1 MNFDIIAE
9 ITQKLNLDFKYGTKL
24 LYGKDLAGRHSL
36 MHLPDE
42 NAIYDF
48 TQGIADSVLLIN
60 LVNLIYKPEYQ
71 IFLAETSDNNF
82 TIKYSSVEKLPD
94 QLKVFKNGFII
105 FQADPGNRS
114 FLSFVELIAHLR
126 SPEGCPWDRKQ
137 THLSLR
143 TNLLEETYEVLEA
156 IDADDQDSL
165 SEELGD
171 VLLQIVL
178 HAQLANESGKFNIY
192 KVIKGI
198 HDKLVF
204 RHPHVFSDWDVKD
217 ASSVIKN
224 WEVLKSQERE
234 QKDQTSRKSLLDS
247 VPKHL
252 PALSLAQ
259 KYQERAARVGFDWPE
274 IAPVIEKIKEEIKEI
289 TEAQDSASLEW
300 ELGDLL
306 FALVNLIR
314 WYGMDAES
322 VLRQMNQRFLQ
333 RFKFIEEKVALQGR
347 QMTDLTLEEMDVIW
361 EQAKEAEAK
370 AAQNAR

>member
-71 IFLAETSDNNF
+71 IFLAETSDNNLA
-82 TIKYSSVEKLPD
+82 IKYSSVEKLPE

-217 ASSVIKN
+217 ASTVIKN

-234 QKDQTSRKSLLDS
+234 QKDQTSRKACLTRSLNTYPRYRWHKIPWSGLRALD
-247 VPKHL
+247 L
-252 PALSLAQ
+252 ITGN
-259 KYQERAARVGFDWPE
+259 RTCDR
-274 IAPVIEKIKEEIKEI
+274 KIKEEIKEI

-306 FALVNLIR
+306 FA
-314 WYGMDAES
+314 
-322 VLRQMNQRFLQ
+322 
-333 RFKFIEEKVALQGR
+333 
-347 QMTDLTLEEMDVIW
+347 
-361 EQAKEAEAK
+361 
-370 AAQNAR
+370 

>member
-1 MNFDIIAE
+1 MNFEIIAE
-9 ITQKLNLDFKYGTKL
+9 ITQKLNLDLKYGIKL
-24 LYGKDLAGRHSL
+24 ICGKDLEGRHSL
-36 MHLPDE
+36 MHFPDE

-48 TQGIADSVLLIN
+48 TLGIADSNLLIN
-60 LVNLIYKPEYQ
+60 LVNLVYKPEYQ
-71 IFLAETSDNNF
+71 IFLAETSESNLM
-82 TIKYSSVEKLPD
+82 IKNTRAELLHE
-94 QLKVFKNGFII
+94 QLKVFNKGYII
-105 FQADPGNRS
+105 FQSDAESRT

-137 THLSLR
+137 THQSLR

-217 ASSVIKN
+217 ASTVIKN

-234 QKDQTSRKSLLDS
+234 QKDQTIRKSLLDS
-247 VPKHL
+247 VPKRL

-289 TEAQDSASLEW
+289 SEAQDLESLEW

-306 FALVNLIR
+306 FAIVNLIR

-322 VLRQMNQRFLQ
+322 VLRQMNHRFFQ
-333 RFKFIEEKVALQGR
+333 RFKFIEERVALQGR

-361 EQAKEAEAK
+361 EQAKDAEAK
-370 AAQNAR
+370 AAQNGQ